1 MLDGTKKGF
10 DRMSKELLHTPDG
23 VRDIYNLECAKKDA
37 VEKKI
42 SKVIKRYGY
51 RNIQTPTFEFFDIFK
66 KERGSVISK
75 EMFKFFDRDGETLV
89 LRPDIT
95 PSIARSAAK
104 YFMDEDMPI
113 RLSYCGNIFINKSS
127 YQGRLKESTQIGA
140 ELIGDVTG
148 DADAEM
154 TAMLIDCLLQAGLKD
169 FQVEIGHINFFNGL
183 MEAANLDEDDQDY
196 LRTLIENKNYFGVEN
211 LISEKEMAADVKHA
225 ILEMPKLFGTID
237 QIREA
242 KALVQ
247 TIPVSLSAIEALE
260 ELYEVLKL
268 YGVENYV
275 TFDLG
280 MLGKF
285 KYYTGIIFKAYTYGT
300 GDAIATGGRYDKLL
314 MQFGKQAASIGF
326 GIGLDA
332 LMIALERQKIEV
344 DTDMMGTILLYD
356 RKQKALAIRLAS
368 HLRSTGT
375 NLQLMKKYYEKSV
388 EDYKEYA
395 KRSYIG
401 EIFYIDE
408 TGESV
413 QIIPAS
419 GEAVQTV
426 ALEELLKA

>member
-1 MLDGTKKGF
+1 
-10 DRMSKELLHTPDG
+10 
-23 VRDIYNLECAKKDA
+23 
-37 VEKKI
+37 
-42 SKVIKRYGY
+42 
-51 RNIQTPTFEFFDIFK
+51 
-66 KERGSVISK
+66 
-75 EMFKFFDRDGETLV
+75 
-89 LRPDIT
+89 
-95 PSIARSAAK
+95 
-104 YFMDEDMPI
+104 MDEDMPI
-113 RLSYCGNIFINKSS
+113 RLSYCGNIFINRSS

-154 TAMLIDCLLQAGLKD
+154 AAMLISCLLQAGLND

-183 MEAANLDEDDQDY
+183 MEAAHLDEDDKDY

-211 LISEKEMAADVKHA
+211 FISEKEMAADLKHA
-225 ILEMPKLFGTID
+225 ILEMPKMFGTIE
-237 QIREA
+237 QIRQA

-247 TIPVSLSAIEALE
+247 NIPVSLSAIEALE
-260 ELYEVLKL
+260 ELYDVLKL
-268 YGVENYV
+268 YGVENYI

-344 DTDMMGTILLYD
+344 DTDIVGTILLYD
-356 RKQKALAIRLAS
+356 RRQKAAAIRLAAQ
-368 HLRSTGT
+368 LRSKGT

-388 EDYKEYA
+388 NDYMEYA

-401 EIFYIDE
+401 KILYIDE
-408 TGESV
+408 IGELV
-413 QIIPAS
+413 QVIPVNG
-419 GEAVQTV
+419 GEVQTI

>member
-1 MLDGTKKGF
+1 
-10 DRMSKELLHTPDG
+10 MSKELLHTPDG

-37 VEKKI
+37 VERRI
-42 SKVIKRYGY
+42 SEVMKRYGY

-127 YQGRLKESTQIGA
+127 YQGRLKESTQMGA

-154 TAMLIDCLLQAGLKD
+154 AAMLISCLLQAGLND

-183 MEAANLDEDDQDY
+183 MEAAHLDEDDKDY

-211 LISEKEMAADVKHA
+211 FISEKEMAADLKHA
-225 ILEMPKLFGTID
+225 ILEMPKMFGTIE
-237 QIREA
+237 QIRQA

-247 TIPVSLSAIEALE
+247 NIPVSLSAIEALE
-260 ELYEVLKL
+260 ELYDVLKL
-268 YGVENYV
+268 YGVENYI

-344 DTDMMGTILLYD
+344 DTDIVGTILLYD
-356 RKQKALAIRLAS
+356 RRQKAAAIRLAAQ
-368 HLRSTGT
+368 LRSKGT
-375 NLQLMKKYYEKSV
+375 NLQSMKKYYEKSV
-388 EDYKEYA
+388 NDYMEYA

-401 EIFYIDE
+401 KILYIDE
-408 TGESV
+408 IGELV
-413 QIIPAS
+413 QVITVNG
-419 GEAVQTV
+419 GEVQTI